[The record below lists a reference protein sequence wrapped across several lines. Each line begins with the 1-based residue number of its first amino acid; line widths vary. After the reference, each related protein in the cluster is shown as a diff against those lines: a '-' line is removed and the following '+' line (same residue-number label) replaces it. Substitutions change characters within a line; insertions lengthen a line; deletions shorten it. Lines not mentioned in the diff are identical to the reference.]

1 MIEEKLNAIRKLLHE
16 NYPDLTI
23 YVDDITQGFKR
34 PSFYVNSPRS
44 PVEQTASNLFEEDTT
59 FQVMYFAEKNASGN
73 VSKLELYKKRDAIMN
88 TLIAPDKLGAYKI
101 SKVNSEIVNGEIHFD
116 FNIISHSSREEE
128 QYPDI
133 TGIEIDIT

>member
-23 YVDDITQGFKR
+23 YVDDMTQGFKR

-44 PVEQTASNLFEEDTT
+44 PLEQVASNLFEEDTT

-73 VSKLELYKKRDAIMN
+73 VSKLELYKKRDEIIN
-88 TLIAPDKLGAYKI
+88 VFVGPSRIGDYKI
-101 SKVNSEIVNGEIHFD
+101 SKFNSEIINGEIHFD

-128 QYPDI
+128 RYSDI